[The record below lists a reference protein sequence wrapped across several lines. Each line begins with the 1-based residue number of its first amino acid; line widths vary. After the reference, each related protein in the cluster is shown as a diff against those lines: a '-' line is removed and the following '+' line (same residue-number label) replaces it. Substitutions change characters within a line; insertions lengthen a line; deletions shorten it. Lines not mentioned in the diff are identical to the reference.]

1 MAKQIKSALGRGIDA
16 LIKMDDLNT
25 GGSSSIDEVELSK
38 IEPNPD
44 QPRTVFD
51 QEALEDLAATISSF
65 GVIQPITVRE
75 IQPDQYQIISGE
87 RRWRASK
94 MAGLTSIPA
103 YITKASD
110 ENMMKMAL
118 IENLHREDLD
128 PIEVALTYQN
138 LMDKHD
144 LTQEELS
151 KQIGKKRGTI
161 ANYLRILKLPAEIQM
176 GLKENRI
183 DMGHAK
189 LLGSLKD
196 PSAQLNIYEDII
208 EFGYSVR
215 QTDEIIKEQ
224 NNTEP
229 AELPGV
235 VPAKPKR
242 KSSHEYDGWKNHLS
256 SSFGVKVSLTRNEK
270 GSGKISFSFEDDEE
284 LERLLQVFD
293 SVKNIS

>member
-1 MAKQIKSALGRGIDA
+1 MAKYNKSALGRGIEA
-16 LIKMDDLNT
+16 LITMDDLNT

-51 QEALEDLAATISSF
+51 QEALEDLAASINSF
-65 GVIQPITVRE
+65 GIIQPITVRE
-75 IQPDQYQIISGE
+75 MQPGQYQIISGE

-103 YITKASD
+103 YIKKASD
-110 ENMMKMAL
+110 ENMIKMAVV
-118 IENLHREDLD
+118 ENVQREDLNA
-128 PIEVALTYQN
+128 IEIALTFQN

-151 KQIGKKRGTI
+151 KQIGTKRGTI
-161 ANYLRILKLPAEIQM
+161 ANYLRILKLPAEIQI
-176 GLKENRI
+176 GLRDKKI

-196 PSAQLNIYEDII
+196 PSAQLNMYEDII
-208 EFGYSVR
+208 ELGYSVR
-215 QTDEIIKEQ
+215 QTDEYIKEQ
-224 NNTEP
+224 NTTEP
-229 AELPGV
+229 TDSPGV
-235 VPAKPKR
+235 IPVKPKR
-242 KSSHEYDGWKNHLS
+242 KTSHIYDEWKNHLS
-256 SSFGVKVSLTRNEK
+256 SSFGVKVSLFRNEK

-284 LERLLQVFD
+284 LQRLLQVFD